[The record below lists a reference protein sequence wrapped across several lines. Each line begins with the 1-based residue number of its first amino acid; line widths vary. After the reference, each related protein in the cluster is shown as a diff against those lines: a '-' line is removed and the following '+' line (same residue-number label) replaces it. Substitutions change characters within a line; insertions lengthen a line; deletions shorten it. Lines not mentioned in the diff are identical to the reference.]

1 MEEKRNV
8 IEKSMDRARKR
19 EEKRQARQTQSRIK
33 KITSI
38 PVASL
43 PGLGSSASPSPSP
56 APGAAAWWMDPK
68 ILLLGAASLF
78 ILLRKKS

>member
-1 MEEKRNV
+1 MEEKRNIV
-8 IEKSMDRARKR
+8 ERVGSFEKAQGRRTLRAL
-19 EEKRQARQTQSRIK
+19 KRQARIE

-43 PGLGSSASPSPSP
+43 AGLGSSASPSPSP

-68 ILLLGAASLF
+68 ILLVGAAALV
-78 ILLRKKS
+78 ILLRKK